1 MKRISILLLIL
12 FTCLT
17 AATAWAGSH
26 IVYVHP
32 PNGTD
37 DTTNIQAALDTCVAY
52 GKNCTVQLAAGTYF
66 TRQLVEY
73 NFQGTFKGKGK
84 DITIIQALPYL
95 PVTLDF
101 LQPCQ
106 PNSTTCLWPTLM
118 IFVDGNISISDLSV
132 HMYAS
137 EGTATAPWPR
147 FGSTSI
153 DTGIRLMGQYSTTNV
168 HIDRVEMEGSP
179 DSTSGFGFNVN
190 NGIMYTGELSGSS
203 ANPLDSPCGAAGGFY
218 FVSGS
223 YTVRNSSFKSMG
235 DGVSQDGCVRS
246 TRVTIGGSPSTGN
259 TFENHNTGID
269 LESAENSNF
278 EVSYNVAS
286 GIGSSMGVV
295 PWIESVFLPSKPSR
309 YSIHDNT
316 FLTTAPVAT
325 GVILYSD
332 TPDDPWIDAVIWNN
346 NIQLQYGPSD
356 GIDAVNTRGT
366 VILNNTVTGSGWDA
380 IGLYGS
386 TSSTLMLNNVS
397 GFAPDPSTGST
408 AQIYLDSGTSRDLV
422 VCAESTDT
430 VLNQGKKNVLVGCQ
444 RAATTPEAET
454 RSEAPGSSVPHPR
467 FPIGKHSPYRP

>member
-1 MKRISILLLIL
+1 MPPIHCLAVRLGPRLALPIVLLGLIML
-12 FTCLT
+12 LPGTV
-17 AATAWAGSH
+17 WAG
-26 IVYVHP
+26 VHTVNVSP
-32 PNGTD
+32 PNGVD
-37 DTTNIQAALDTCVAY
+37 DTANIQAALDACAAY

-66 TRQLVEY
+66 IKQLVEY

-84 DITIIQALPYL
+84 DTTIIQALPYL

-147 FGSTSI
+147 FGSTYI

-168 HIDRVEMEGSP
+168 HIDRVGMEGSP

-269 LESAENSNF
+269 LESAEHSAF
-278 EVSYNVAS
+278 DVSYNESS
-286 GIGSSMGVV
+286 GMYAGMSVV
-295 PWIESVFLPSKPSR
+295 PWNPVFVPSSPSR
-309 YSIHDNT
+309 YLIHDNK
-316 FLTTAPVAT
+316 FIGTAQY
-325 GVILYSD
+325 GDGMYLL
-332 TPDDPWIDAVIWNN
+332 DDPTNPWIQAAVWNNTIELQNTLMEGIGVYNTKGTAVWNN
-346 NIQLQYGPSD
+346 NVTSSD
-356 GIDAVNTRGT
+356 GYDGIGLWSTSLDT
-366 VILNNTVTGSGWDA
+366 VIN
-380 IGLYGS
+380 
-386 TSSTLMLNNVS
+386 NNVS
-397 GFAPDPSTGST
+397 GFTVDRTYGL
-408 AQIYLDSGTSRDLV
+408 AQIYLDPSTTYDLI
-422 VCAESTDT
+422 VCAERSDT
-430 VLNQGKKNVLVGCQ
+430 VLNQGTNNIIIGCQ
-444 RAATTPEAET
+444 QSAEAATSGT
-454 RSEAPGSSVPHPR
+454 RPNLLRKKPPLR
-467 FPIGKHSPYRP
+467 